1 MSLGCRICDDLAYRG
16 PIDEMQFKND
26 PDASIARIM
35 KARGFDIGASVYS
48 RHRKE
53 AHRLIYMTK
62 EGEKPALAKRD
73 LAILVRDKMYDAIE
87 ALPADAMLIKEF
99 QPALGNAIRA
109 QGAIDKR
116 ETKKVG
122 GQTFILQLAAA
133 LGERIG
139 ITAGPPVE
147 VIEGEAVVLD

>member
-1 MSLGCRICDDLAYRG
+1 MSLGCRICDDPAVRK

-35 KARGFDIGASVYS
+35 KYRGFDVGAPVYR
-48 RHRKE
+48 RHRSE
-53 AHRLIYMTK
+53 AHRLIYMPK
-62 EGEKPALAKRD
+62 DDEKPALVKRD

-139 ITAGPPVE
+139 ITAGPE
-147 VIEGEAVVLD
+147 VIEGEATELV